1 METTPIIEIT
11 DLVISLA
18 GEQRTCGSDRLAIM
32 PGDTIAIDLN
42 APIDHRRLLR
52 ILATLEPPARGRYRF
67 NGLALDV
74 ADYRQTL
81 AVKRQIGYLTTDA
94 VMISNRTIR
103 ENLLLTRYYYEND
116 LTIDIDAAIGALCES
131 AGLTDHLNRRPAELN
146 GADLKKFLAIRE
158 MGKRPR
164 LMLIERPENF
174 MGFGPDDAV
183 FAHLKNMVQ
192 SDLAVVFCS
201 ANREMA
207 GLARRQLTVS
217 DDTIQIRKIQAES
230 AKSR

>member
-1 METTPIIEIT
+1 MEPTPIIEIT
-11 DLVISLA
+11 DLVISFA

-32 PGDTIAIDLN
+32 PGDTIAIDMD
-42 APIDHRRLLR
+42 ASIDPKRLLR
-52 ILATLEPPARGRYRF
+52 ILATLEPPDKGRYRF
-67 NGLALDV
+67 NGFALDV
-74 ADYRQTL
+74 ADYRQCL

-116 LTIDIDAAIGALCES
+116 LTIDIDATIAALCES

-146 GADLKKFLAIRE
+146 GVVLKKIIAIRE

-164 LMLIERPENF
+164 LMLIDRPENF
-174 MGFGPDDAV
+174 MDLGPDDAI

-201 ANREMA
+201 ANREMN

-217 DDTIQIRKIQAES
+217 NDTIRIRNIQAES